1 MEKPPTLRT
10 IPNVRNVGRRL
21 GNPDDSP
28 NSGGVA
34 RQCPIGYPVN
44 EVASAGGVVKTGG
57 ILEYQ
62 EPNIVWDH
70 GRNRFQFLPVGSN
83 NVSWLRWCAG

>member
-1 MEKPPTLRT
+1 VK
-10 IPNVRNVGRRL
+10 
-21 GNPDDSP
+21 
-28 NSGGVA
+28 
-34 RQCPIGYPVN
+34 

-57 ILEYQ
+57 ILKGQ

-83 NVSWLRWCAG
+83 NVSWLGGVLVEYWRGGRIWLAFPPSEYQRENWS